1 MFAASVILQLIILG
15 ESPYYENTVSSQ
27 WVHLLSMLRL
37 LRLLRLLSVSKV
49 RFTVLHELHATSVL
63 QHACWKVRWAACS

>member
-1 MFAASVILQLIILG
+1 MLCTWLIMLAFLLCVPQLIILG
-15 ESPYYENTVSSQ
+15 ESPYTERTVSSQ

-49 RFTVLHELHATSVL
+49 GPAYFFPQQKQGS
-63 QHACWKVRWAACS
+63 